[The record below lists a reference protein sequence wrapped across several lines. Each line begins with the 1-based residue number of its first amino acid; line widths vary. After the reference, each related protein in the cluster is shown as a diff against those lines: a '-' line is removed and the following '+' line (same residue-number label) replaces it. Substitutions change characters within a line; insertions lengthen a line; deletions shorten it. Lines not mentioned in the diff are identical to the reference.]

1 MLKSGV
7 TNRMERAGRLISKL
21 NRNRQLMTDEELACA
36 AWALAVGKKIA
47 MCTRA
52 KALVR
57 GRLVVEVQD
66 MVWQRQLNTLT
77 GQILKNLAEILGAGI
92 VGDIALRPMSAPKK
106 EAQRAMSARVG
117 ASADEAD
124 GIADPVLRR
133 NYRISRNKATA

>member
-1 MLKSGV
+1 
-7 TNRMERAGRLISKL
+7 MELAGRLISKL
-21 NRNRQLMTDEELACA
+21 NRNRQLMSDEELACA

-47 MCTRA
+47 ACTRA

-66 MVWQRQLNTLT
+66 MVWQRQLNAMT
-77 GQILKNLAEILGAGI
+77 GQILKNLAEILGAGF
-92 VGDIALRPMSAPKK
+92 VGDIALRPMSAPRK
-106 EAQRAMSARVG
+106 EPQRAVTAR
-117 ASADEAD
+117 ANAPLDEAD